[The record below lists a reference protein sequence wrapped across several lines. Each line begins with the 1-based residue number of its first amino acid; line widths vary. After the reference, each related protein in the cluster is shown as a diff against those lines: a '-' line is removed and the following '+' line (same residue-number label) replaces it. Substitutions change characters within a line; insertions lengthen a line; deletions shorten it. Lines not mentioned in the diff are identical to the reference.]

1 MKKKSGA
8 FARLVG
14 LMLVST
20 ILLTLFA
27 AASGT
32 AGTSSDPL
40 VTLSYLTEKF
50 LPQVMASV
58 EEKESTRE
66 QELSRKLTDQ
76 VKSESADFARK
87 YTGGSAA
94 ADGGTASTFAVV
106 TLSNGQTL
114 YGEIGCEVML
124 RTGSAKCVAAST
136 PGLIDETAGTT
147 LYGGDALQKNHLYMM
162 TVTERGVQA
171 GADSTKLLVCG
182 GYTVG

>member
-58 EEKESTRE
+58 EEKESARE
-66 QELSRKLTDQ
+66 QELSRSSPT
-76 VKSESADFARK
+76 R
-87 YTGGSAA
+87 
-94 ADGGTASTFAVV
+94 
-106 TLSNGQTL
+106 
-114 YGEIGCEVML
+114 
-124 RTGSAKCVAAST
+124 
-136 PGLIDETAGTT
+136 
-147 LYGGDALQKNHLYMM
+147 
-162 TVTERGVQA
+162 
-171 GADSTKLLVCG
+171 
-182 GYTVG
+182 